1 MTEEEEEMLEGVKEK
16 ERKELLPRRL
26 LPLPLLG
33 LFALVLATTAGAGC
47 QDPLHKV
54 FGPPG
59 H

>member
-1 MTEEEEEMLEGVKEK
+1 MLEGVKE
-16 ERKELLPRRL
+16 EEEEDLLPRRFL
-26 LPLPLLG
+26 LLPLLG
-33 LFALVLATTAGAGC
+33 LFALVLATTIGTGS